1 MTNDGVGELRSD
13 SPGLREQEAD
23 GETTVLRVAFVE
35 VTGGL
40 NGAGQ
45 AAAAGAPCSA
55 MAFATTLMD
64 RERGSGLRAPP
75 GTSRWSRISLAPWPE
90 PSMSRSGTIA
100 GMQRWLEVGDEAD
113 KWVSP
118 GSEKSLRD
126 QQSERE
132 RERRRGKKA
141 LADWAPTY

>member
-64 RERGSGLRAPP
+64 RERGSGLRGAA
-75 GTSRWSRISLAPWPE
+75 GDE
-90 PSMSRSGTIA
+90 PMESELSRSMA
-100 GMQRWLEVGDEAD
+100 GALHVEVRHHRGDA
-113 KWVSP
+113 KVAGGWGRS
-118 GSEKSLRD
+118 
-126 QQSERE
+126 
-132 RERRRGKKA
+132 
-141 LADWAPTY
+141 